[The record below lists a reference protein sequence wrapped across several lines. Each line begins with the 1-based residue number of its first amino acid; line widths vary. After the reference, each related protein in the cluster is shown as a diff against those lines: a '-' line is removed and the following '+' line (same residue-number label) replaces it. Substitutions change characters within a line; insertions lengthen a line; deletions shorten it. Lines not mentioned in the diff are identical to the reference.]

1 MKFTKNTNTI
11 IIVAVA
17 IIWAFVT
24 ANIDRTLGLAYLIM
38 VFFYGWMMKSGKVY
52 PIIKSDFNF
61 GREFSIILVA
71 SFFLIFIDSNIVK
84 LYSVTGSSTI
94 MPTILTTPF
103 AGLETSMGYTVY
115 LFILMLAVP
124 ITEEMFFRGSLIPF
138 FRSQFNNEYL
148 VAGASAGAFGLWH
161 YMAYGGVIANM
172 IVAGIFGL
180 VAYYIVTKK
189 GELIHAIFLHGIYN
203 GFTEWKRRFVI

>member
-17 IIWAFVT
+17 VIWAFVT
-24 ANIDRTLGLAYLIM
+24 ANIDRTLGIAYLLM

-52 PIIKSDFNF
+52 PIIKSDFSF

-84 LYSVTGSSTI
+84 LYSVTGSVT
-94 MPTILTTPF
+94 MPTTLVTPF
-103 AGLETSMGYTVY
+103 AGLEMTMGYTVY
-115 LFILMLAVP
+115 LFILLLAVP
-124 ITEEMFFRGSLIPF
+124 ITEELFFRGALIPF
-138 FRSQFNNEYL
+138 FSSQFDNKYV
-148 VAGASAGAFGLWH
+148 VAGTSAGAFGLWH
-161 YMAYGGVIANM
+161 YMAYGGIISNM

-180 VAYYIVTKK
+180 VAYFIVTKK
-189 GELIHAIFLHGIYN
+189 GELIHVIFLHGIYN
-203 GFTEWKRRFVI
+203 GFTEFKKRWVV